1 MSEHNGNHFL
11 LAFTYVF
18 NIHRRRHLKSIR
30 QRYLRRRDNQSL
42 SASNTF
48 SLHPISWSVICFIA
62 NGKSMFIQH
71 TGHDNDSARK
81 KKKRNLAAGRKKIQ
95 TSRNLCIHLSRV
107 SVLMYLRCGCGRVND
122 CYQQSLQFHI
132 ISNLITVY
140 NNIIRAATIFHLPN
154 TAENL
159 CWKKLVSKALCDVTE
174 GTLPPCQ
181 ITGSALWHHLFEG
194 FGRWAKAGLF
204 LVWRPKHGAK

>member
-1 MSEHNGNHFL
+1 MSGHNGNHFL

-18 NIHRRRHLKSIR
+18 NIHRRRHLGSIR

-42 SASNTF
+42 SAWNTF

-95 TSRNLCIHLSRV
+95 TSQNLCIHLSRF
-107 SVLMYLRCGCGRVND
+107 SVLMYLRRGCGRVND
-122 CYQQSLQFHI
+122 CYQQSLQSHI
-132 ISNLITVY
+132 MSNLITVY
-140 NNIIRAATIFHLPN
+140 NNIIWVVAIFYPHN
-154 TAENL
+154 TAESL
-159 CWKKLVSKALCDVTE
+159 CWKKLLSKALCDVTE
-174 GTLPPCQ
+174 GTLPPYQ
-181 ITGSALWHHLFEG
+181 VTGSTVWHHLF
-194 FGRWAKAGLF
+194 
-204 LVWRPKHGAK
+204 